1 MKKWTLFLSL
11 YFCVCL
17 LAACGA
23 AGSGAEVPSGT
34 PSPGAVPAAEKQTD
48 GERTLPDSLT
58 MTCRVVEVGE
68 GNQLLLA
75 DTESNGIYLLPA
87 GDAKLLTDGETEGGE
102 LKTDWAPKAGALAE
116 VAYDGMIL
124 ETWPAQFANASA
136 VNIRSEGFDDRCAL
150 YLRVLEDLWEV
161 DPGLNSD
168 GMTYIGVDLSQT
180 SLSESE
186 RAAVAWAFAQK
197 HGGELVQGTY
207 DELVEQGYITSEP
220 LEGTD
225 AKFWQ
230 WEDGCLFS
238 ITERDEPVVFNL
250 PSIGPGEEVPAYD
263 AVRFDAEKWRSSL
276 GAYVFS
282 DGTAVRDAAGQWGA
296 YTVGSEMIS

>member
-11 YFCVCL
+11 YFCLCL
-17 LAACGA
+17 LSACGA
-23 AGSGAEVPSGT
+23 APDTADRDMVQEPLQENADGGS
-34 PSPGAVPAAEKQTD
+34 D
-48 GERTLPDSLT
+48 TLYSI
-58 MTCRVVEVGE
+58 TCRVVEVGN

-75 DTESNGIYLLPA
+75 DTESGAIYVLPGGAANLLMD
-87 GDAKLLTDGETEGGE
+87 GDDPGGGDLTV
-102 LKTDWAPKAGALAE
+102 DWAPKAGVLAE

-136 VNIRSEGFDDRCAL
+136 VNIRSDGFDDRCAL

-168 GMTYIGVDLSQT
+168 GVTYIGVDLSQT

-186 RAAVAWAFAQK
+186 RAAVTWAFAQK

-207 DELVEQGYITSEP
+207 DELVEQGYITSQP

-238 ITERDEPVVFNL
+238 ITERDEPVAFSL
-250 PSIGPGEEVPAYD
+250 PSIAPGEEVPAYD
-263 AVRFDAEKWRSSL
+263 AVCFDAQKWRSSL
-276 GAYVFS
+276 GAYAFS
-282 DGTAVRDAAGQWGA
+282 DCTAVRNADGQWGD
-296 YTVGSEMIS
+296 YTVGSEMVS